1 MTEPPIPN
9 PIQYVGEL
17 TSEIDG
23 IGSTREYIEPTED
36 TRKAL
41 GLAPGETIDV
51 HPVSDDGLEMD
62 GMPVDPEDEKPAY
75 VVFAVRETPSGRLVA
90 EYVAEPLAD

>member
-1 MTEPPIPN
+1 MTEAPIPN

-23 IGSTREYIEPTED
+23 IGSTRKYIEPTED

-41 GLAPGETIDV
+41 GLEDGETIEVD
-51 HPVSDDGLEMD
+51 PIGDDGLEMD
-62 GMPVDPEDEKPAY
+62 GLPVDPENEKPAY
-75 VVFAVRETPSGRLVA
+75 VVFAVREERGEYVA
-90 EYVAEPLAD
+90 EYVARPLAE